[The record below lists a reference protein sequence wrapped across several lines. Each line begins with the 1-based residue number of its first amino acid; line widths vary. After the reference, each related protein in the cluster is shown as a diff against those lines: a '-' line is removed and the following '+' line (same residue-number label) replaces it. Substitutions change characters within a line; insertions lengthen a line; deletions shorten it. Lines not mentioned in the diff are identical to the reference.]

1 MSIDR
6 ADKPWIGDRRF
17 TEVLYG
23 ADQIRIGGLAVP
35 ILTEVF
41 TCERAAYASIIGKM
55 PGYDNGPVCTAVLFR
70 QKNSRY
76 RKWRRSPKL
85 RPLWRAATSQ
95 HACGFM
101 QDSAILMSDVF

>member
-1 MSIDR
+1 MNHGV
-6 ADKPWIGDRRF
+6 ACARRS
-17 TEVLYG
+17 VAALAVNIVRYLLYG
-23 ADQIRIGGLAVP
+23 ADQIAYAGLAVP

-55 PGYDNGPVCTAVLFR
+55 PGYDTVPVCTAVLVR
-70 QKNSRY
+70 QKNCRY
-76 RKWRRSPKL
+76 RMWGRSPKL

-101 QDSAILMSDVF
+101 QDSAIF

>member
-1 MSIDR
+1 M
-6 ADKPWIGDRRF
+6 
-17 TEVLYG
+17 TLHVQVVVLLYD

-41 TCERAAYASIIGKM
+41 TCERAAYAHVIDKM

-76 RKWRRSPKL
+76 RKSGRSPKL

-95 HACGFM
+95 HACRIHAGFC
-101 QDSAILMSDVF
+101 DFLMSDF